1 MTLHESCFTPATP
14 YNIADGQILDL
25 FPCTESPANL
35 EPMTHN
41 NSQYLSRLSLSSV
54 PSNNPQLAANDN
66 SATSSIQS
74 IISEASNRR
83 RRSSNRSRSNTISLN
98 FSETALTPNFAA
110 TAERPNAFFPP
121 DEFSL
126 ETVNTSTPENKDE
139 ICEDS
144 KTASKLQKMTDEPLT
159 EISPRK
165 TKENQSIGTVNQH
178 GKKQSVVM
186 DGSVTANTDNQQHP
200 PLKGAQ
206 EDSKEDEKSDQPEP
220 VATGRNPSNDG
231 NGGGD
236 NDDDDA
242 KAASTEPDWAD
253 VAEERLFAKH
263 GYVKKKKI
271 ATTLQG
277 FVYEIQSMRDGK
289 KYVIKKTDKQLHA
302 AGITIQNGKKYAV
315 HEDVLNEKAILEWI
329 SRRRS
334 APEFMVKFVEF
345 FESEQF
351 YYLVMEHGGT
361 DLFDFI
367 IQGHKYIQEGKLAI
381 KEWRKLIKY
390 IFWQMSVLLLWLHN
404 SAHCCHLDV
413 SLENMLVQNAEFV
426 QLPDGQLK
434 VNTNIQIKF
443 CDFGLGEM
451 YDIDHSNRESG
462 YLSFKYCGKT
472 NYKSPQVYSKKGP
485 FDGRKA
491 DVWSLGVVLFCM
503 AVGAPPYKKPS
514 DSDEC
519 FADFI
524 SKGRIAH
531 LLYRWQRHH
540 YVTER
545 MLSLMHA
552 MLQKDESQRF
562 TIDDVVKHAW
572 FKPYYQ
578 RYYEMIKHD
587 LASTAH

>member
-1 MTLHESCFTPATP
+1 MLNAKQFLKLTIDEHANASSSSSTSTVSNCSSQATPSMTLHESCFTPATP

-242 KAASTEPDWAD
+242 KAESSAIRNMRGFPLILICCYSP
-253 VAEERLFAKH
+253 
-263 GYVKKKKI
+263 
-271 ATTLQG
+271 ATVFRIWGLIDDSYGGHNTLVLRCIT
-277 FVYEIQSMRDGK
+277 F
-289 KYVIKKTDKQLHA
+289 
-302 AGITIQNGKKYAV
+302 AGITLTGFF
-315 HEDVLNEKAILEWI
+315 DGILYGCL
-329 SRRRS
+329 RRS
-334 APEFMVKFVEF
+334 RKPKSADMVDANATRERPEGSTETGERHSEMMQYPYDHEE
-345 FESEQF
+345 ES
-351 YYLVMEHGGT
+351 HPHA
-361 DLFDFI
+361 D
-367 IQGHKYIQEGKLAI
+367 
-381 KEWRKLIKY
+381 
-390 IFWQMSVLLLWLHN
+390 
-404 SAHCCHLDV
+404 
-413 SLENMLVQNAEFV
+413 
-426 QLPDGQLK
+426 
-434 VNTNIQIKF
+434 
-443 CDFGLGEM
+443 
-451 YDIDHSNRESG
+451 
-462 YLSFKYCGKT
+462 
-472 NYKSPQVYSKKGP
+472 PQVCFVSNAQYRYAS
-485 FDGRKA
+485 
-491 DVWSLGVVLFCM
+491 VTVEE
-503 AVGAPPYKKPS
+503 
-514 DSDEC
+514 DEEGE
-519 FADFI
+519 DI
-524 SKGRIAH
+524 
-531 LLYRWQRHH
+531 
-540 YVTER
+540 
-545 MLSLMHA
+545 
-552 MLQKDESQRF
+552 
-562 TIDDVVKHAW
+562 
-572 FKPYYQ
+572 
-578 RYYEMIKHD
+578 
-587 LASTAH
+587 